1 MNFLIS
7 HTCFSGFTYCD
18 PLYRQR
24 HKAHARVPRVATA
37 HAALA
42 SAAAPSPKKLTA
54 RRPRTSRHHLAGHT
68 MRPLGTR
75 PLSSPRGS
83 LEHHLCAVARA
94 AWVRRD
100 RLVGFVS
107 AQPWPYGQV
116 YRGRAY
122 SPGNLH
128 THTAEG
134 TGTQDA
140 RPELWHGST
149 TQPTTPKDAP
159 SITNKVAQGWSGKS
173 LDRREHECVQVRSTM
188 IVPHGVALLSLIT
201 CSGSGIL
208 DVGTCG

>member
-1 MNFLIS
+1 MTFLIS
-7 HTCFSGFTYCD
+7 HTCFSGFTYYD

-54 RRPRTSRHHLAGHT
+54 RRPRTSRRHLAGHT

-75 PLSSPRGS
+75 PMSSPRGS

-94 AWVRRD
+94 AWVSRD

-128 THTAEG
+128 SRGDRMLVRNCGMA
-134 TGTQDA
+134 A
-140 RPELWHGST
+140 PRSRPLQKMRPSSLTRSHKDGAGS
-149 TQPTTPKDAP
+149 Q
-159 SITNKVAQGWSGKS
+159 
-173 LDRREHECVQVRSTM
+173 
-188 IVPHGVALLSLIT
+188 
-201 CSGSGIL
+201 
-208 DVGTCG
+208 